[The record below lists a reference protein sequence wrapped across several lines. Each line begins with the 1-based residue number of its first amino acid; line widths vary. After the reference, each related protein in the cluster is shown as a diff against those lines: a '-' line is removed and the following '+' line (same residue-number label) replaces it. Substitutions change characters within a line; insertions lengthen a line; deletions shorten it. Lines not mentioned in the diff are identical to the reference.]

1 MKLQN
6 SKLAGQKLG
15 TSGGILF
22 VDAQGC
28 IELDKSKEALIS
40 ALLKSGFKDVSP
52 LEKIPD
58 APEKKEPEAE
68 EPKAKRQYN
77 KKV

>member
-6 SKLAGQKLG
+6 LKLAGQKLG

-28 IELDKSKEALIS
+28 IELDRSKEALIS
-40 ALLKSGFKDVSP
+40 ALLKSGFRDVSP
-52 LEKIPD
+52 LEK
-58 APEKKEPEAE
+58 APEEKSEKLE